1 MAWAIASTPPMFN
14 RSRRNLARWFTL
26 SMGSILV
33 VFAGVIYYFEVE
45 EKLETLDRLLYK
57 EARVMATS
65 VDYELENG
73 QWRVDLNNVPLLGNT
88 LQPPDIEILYVR
100 WYSDQGRLVRFFGM
114 PPPKWL
120 TVEPGFL
127 TLKPDSTTEPD
138 SNPVWLRQVTLPVQQ
153 GDAAIGYL
161 QVAIPLT
168 TTQNNLTQLRLVLT
182 LAVPIAL
189 GFISLTGWLLGGVAM
204 QPIRQSYDQL
214 QRFTSN
220 ASHELRTPL
229 SGILSNAQVGL
240 LLSLNSTSELRLCLD
255 NIVESAKSMSVL
267 VSNLLFL
274 ARHEGRLS
282 PESLQEISLTQLIKN
297 LVDDFQPQATSQHL
311 TLTSVLPQ
319 STVETLA
326 DPDLLRQAIMNLLDN
341 ACKYTP
347 AAGKIEICLSTHTRW
362 ATIAVKDTGIGIP
375 PEDLPHIF
383 ERFYRVGNR
392 TPDGSGFGLGLAI
405 AKQIIE
411 AHGGQISATSAAGQ
425 GSTFCIELQ
434 THLT

>member
-1 MAWAIASTPPMFN
+1 MFN

-88 LQPPDIEILYVR
+88 LQPPDSEILYVR

-114 PPPKWL
+114 PPPEWL

-127 TLKPDSTTEPD
+127 TLKADSMAEPD
-138 SNPVWLRQVTLPVQQ
+138 VNLVWLRQVTLPVQE
-153 GDAAIGYL
+153 GKAAIGYL

-168 TTQNNLTQLRLVLT
+168 TTQNNLTQLRLMLT

-282 PESLQEISLTQLIKN
+282 PESLQKINLTHLIKN
-297 LVDDFQPQATSQHL
+297 LVDDFQPQATSQRL

-319 STVETLA
+319 STVEILA
-326 DPDLLRQAIMNLLDN
+326 DPDLLRQAIVNLLDN

-347 AAGKIEICLSTHTRW
+347 VAGKVEICLSTYTRW
-362 ATIAVKDTGIGIP
+362 ATVTVKDTGIGIS

-405 AKQIIE
+405 AKQIID
-411 AHGGQISATSAAGQ
+411 AHGGQISVTSAAGQ
-425 GSTFCIELQ
+425 GSTFCVELQ
-434 THLT
+434 TYLT